1 MRINITDITVE
12 DYEGIT
18 SKRVTIKFTATC
30 LRGYTWKQK
39 YDENKLKGEICE
51 FIVNS
56 DSSSGHE

>member
-18 SKRVTIKFTATC
+18 SKRVTIKFIPV
-30 LRGYTWKQK
+30 LEDTWKQK

-56 DSSSGHE
+56 GSSSGHE